1 MVGRRLL
8 VIVLVGSLGLIL
20 LSEFLFLG
28 LGLGLE
34 WSAVVDCCDSIKYGT
49 YRATFSGM
57 TAIRYCIIFSDM
69 LTY

>member
-1 MVGRRLL
+1 MVGRILL

-20 LSEFLFLG
+20 LSEFFF
-28 LGLGLE
+28 LGLE